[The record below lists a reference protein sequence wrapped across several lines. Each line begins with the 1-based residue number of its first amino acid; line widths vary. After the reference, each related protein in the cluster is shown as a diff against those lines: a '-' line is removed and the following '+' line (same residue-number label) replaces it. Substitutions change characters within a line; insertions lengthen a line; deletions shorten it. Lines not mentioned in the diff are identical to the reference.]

1 MTKAVGRLEK
11 PVLPLDI
18 FAKIRRSDQ
27 FGGSTVLGATSLD
40 FSVDRKL
47 TDVEREIYFLLSH
60 SLLMGLIFVGHWCSA
75 EAEHEQ
81 KNFHISF
88 SFLNY
93 YR

>member
-1 MTKAVGRLEK
+1 M
-11 PVLPLDI
+11 
-18 FAKIRRSDQ
+18 
-27 FGGSTVLGATSLD
+27 

-47 TDVEREIYFLLSH
+47 TDVEREIYILLSH